1 MPHAGVSNV
10 PSCSNLTAKQ
20 DKENI
25 APKAIEE
32 YFRKPTTSAPVKR
45 VKQTCSIPKIK
56 GSSTIQKSE
65 IEGKYAVIL
74 ILSSR
79 QMRRFK

>member
-1 MPHAGVSNV
+1 MPEVSNL
-10 PSCSNLTAKQ
+10 PSCSNTTAEQ

-56 GSSTIQKSE
+56 GSSTIQMSE
-65 IEGKYAVIL
+65 IGRIYAVIL
-74 ILSSR
+74 KLSFR